1 MRPCGAGGGEAA
13 GSHRAGV
20 VSSPGQ
26 SRACLTPALLA
37 VHWELGSEPRVC
49 TNAETKSGEAPSR
62 PGSSQ
67 AQLPGAPFPHV
78 GAWLWGVYSHLWL
91 LHLVLALPPSG
102 EDRSTQVFRGSGR
115 ASALASGSSPP
126 SAAHT
131 RTHMCTYTATATH
144 MHICM
149 HVHNHAQ
156 AHTQAHTG
164 PHTCTHVHRYT
175 LVSAHSCTN
184 TLMCICTAQS
194 PARGHV
200 HTHART
206 CTPREQATLQCT
218 AGGPVP
224 ADCDVQGRTELR
236 CLRPRS
242 WGGLSCPWVPAW
254 VGASRG
260 NCLPRA
266 RGEAEG
272 VWAGGQAGGSGMQ
285 LVTSRSWAGRAARG
299 PSTQKMPPR
308 QPASPGPLNANE
320 E

>member
-1 MRPCGAGGGEAA
+1 MWKLSQERPPHGPGAARPSCLGLRSHTWVPGSGAFTRICGCSTWCWPCPHQVRIGAPRCSGEV
-13 GSHRAGV
+13 G
-20 VSSPGQ
+20 
-26 SRACLTPALLA
+26 
-37 VHWELGSEPRVC
+37 EPRLW
-49 TNAETKSGEAPSR
+49 P
-62 PGSSQ
+62 Q
-67 AQLPGAPFPHV
+67 GAP
-78 GAWLWGVYSHLWL
+78 HLARL
-91 LHLVLALPPSG
+91 TRV
-102 EDRSTQVFRGSGR
+102 
-115 ASALASGSSPP
+115 
-126 SAAHT
+126 HT
-131 RTHMCTYTATATH
+131 CTYTATAAHT
-144 MHICM
+144 HICM
-149 HVHNHAQ
+149 HVHSHAQ

-224 ADCDVQGRTELR
+224 ADCNVQGRTELR